1 MTPAAPAGLVRED
14 LRHFEALLALLRRLI
29 QCLFRRQARHDY
41 VFPHDGDVSV
51 NVLGGVAQ
59 RLNTFGVDL
68 PDRGHVIDNPVD
80 LSCVFIQLLL
90 PQVQAGQAGQ
100 VGNIFARNLRHGFHS
115 SQANQPPWTSGGASI
130 GSMSFLM
137 RVRMPDTPG
146 SLGLLAMALGTVG
159 GDIRGVDI
167 VGQAELEEPNTVVD
181 DIVVSLPTGHLP
193 DSLITATQ
201 ELDGFF
207 VDSIRPFSGTVDRRG
222 QIQMLSGVAEQRRH
236 KEKALEILMQDLPR
250 TMTAGWAVVLE
261 TSPRTHR
268 VAASPAAPE
277 DNGQE
282 LDQPPLTEA
291 RVLNP
296 EREDWITENWA
307 VMNSALAGTPI
318 DGTDLL
324 LIVGRPGGPDFLV
337 SEVEHLRQLGSIF
350 GALFS

>member
-1 MTPAAPAGLVRED
+1 
-14 LRHFEALLALLRRLI
+14 
-29 QCLFRRQARHDY
+29 
-41 VFPHDGDVSV
+41 
-51 NVLGGVAQ
+51 
-59 RLNTFGVDL
+59 
-68 PDRGHVIDNPVD
+68 
-80 LSCVFIQLLL
+80 
-90 PQVQAGQAGQ
+90 
-100 VGNIFARNLRHGFHS
+100 
-115 SQANQPPWTSGGASI
+115 
-130 GSMSFLM
+130 
-137 RVRMPDTPG
+137 MPDTPG

-236 KEKALEILMQDLPR
+236 IEKALEILMQDLPR

-268 VAASPAAPE
+268 VAASSAAPE

-291 RVLNP
+291 RVLN
-296 EREDWITENWA
+296 ENWA
-307 VMNSALAGTPI
+307 VMDSALAGTPI
-318 DGTDLL
+318 AGTDLL